1 MKLPDP
7 VEVPPTLAV
16 EMARRNGLGAEVAR
30 PMPSQGIINTVIAL
44 DDRFVLKVP
53 RDHPAHVGQAH
64 TEAQAIP
71 LAVAAGVRTPRLVAY
86 DTSLDLVPVPFLIVE
101 QVDGQDIE
109 SSRVDPAAIDAVWV
123 DVGLDLARLH
133 QSVPLD
139 AWPSKS
145 GPRTDV
151 PSEPEELLGQRVDDG
166 WFTYAEA
173 AWIGPWLKRLDAL
186 CGAGTARQ
194 ATHSDVQ
201 MSNIIISGGG
211 QYKALIDWGCAS
223 IDDPVVDFRPM
234 PLAAVPA
241 LLRGYRQV
249 TPLPDDDN
257 AEARILLSRIGTLL
271 WLLPRGA
278 TPGMAWGERPIS
290 WLADLLRFFQAPPDD
305 KWRDLAP

>member
-1 MKLPDP
+1 MKLPDA
-7 VEVPPTLAV
+7 VEVTPELAV
-16 EMARRNGLGAEVAR
+16 EMARRNGLRAGVAR
-30 PMPSQGIINTVIAL
+30 PMPSQGMINTVIAL

-53 RDHPAHVGQAH
+53 RDHPAHVDQAH
-64 TEAQAIP
+64 TEAQAVP

-109 SSRVDPAAIDAVWV
+109 SSRVDLTTIDAVWV
-123 DVGLDLARLH
+123 EVGRDLARLH

-145 GPRTDV
+145 GPPTDV
-151 PSEPEELLGQRVDDG
+151 PGEELLGQRVNDG

-173 AWIGPWLKRLDAL
+173 AWIGPWLKRLDDR
-186 CGAGTARQ
+186 CGAGAATR
-194 ATHSDVQ
+194 ATHSDPQ
-201 MSNIIISGGG
+201 MSNIIISAGG
-211 QYKALIDWGCAS
+211 QYQALIDWGCAS

-241 LLRGYRQV
+241 LLRGYRQIA
-249 TPLPDDDN
+249 PLPDDEN
-257 AEARILLSRIGTLL
+257 AEARILRSRIRTLL

-278 TPGMAWGERPIS
+278 TPDMAWGERPVS

-305 KWRDLAP
+305 KWRDLGP